1 MTEGNVFRDDMR
13 KGNRW
18 NSPIAFPSGGNDGE
32 LGDFGLML
40 ILGES
45 RLLTMFEGRLELFLL
60 MIVCERR

>member
-1 MTEGNVFRDDMR
+1 MCLGMIGEKATGGIVLSLF
-13 KGNRW
+13 
-18 NSPIAFPSGGNDGE
+18 SSGGDDGE